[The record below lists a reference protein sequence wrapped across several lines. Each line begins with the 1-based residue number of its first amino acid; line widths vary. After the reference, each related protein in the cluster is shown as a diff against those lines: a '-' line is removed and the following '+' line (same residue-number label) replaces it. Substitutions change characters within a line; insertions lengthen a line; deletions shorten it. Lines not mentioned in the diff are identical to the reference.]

1 MYRPM
6 LYFLNR
12 NITRFVRKRR

>member
-1 MYRPM
+1 M